1 VNGAV
6 RGSKVVGVGDGV
18 LGGTKEVR
26 VGEVV
31 VKVREGK
38 GTGGSGAVVG
48 YQGEGEGVVRE
59 TGEVN
64 VHVVEKNPPVI
75 RKLVMKYRSNGE
87 DLKWAR
93 SGVVASVVNREANP
107 VVQKRVEYAGFA
119 DLEIIPMGAD
129 KEFLKSV

>member
-1 VNGAV
+1 M
-6 RGSKVVGVGDGV
+6 
-18 LGGTKEVR
+18 
-26 VGEVV
+26 
-31 VKVREGK
+31 